1 MGGGHPSPPLPWPKA
16 LFVWVWAPA
25 NCSKTPSLQKGSDSI
40 FTKGQNMPSPSSHQ
54 SAATCCRENDKE
66 GAMALPIYTL
76 LRVATPLL
84 WRMFNCYPVFSV
96 AQAGRQAMQEEKQ
109 RIPVLLAAP
118 PNQPGVRSSVHKD
131 TPPETSQQKKQAS
144 HATHEHATSVYEA

>member
-96 AQAGRQAMQEEKQ
+96 AQAGRQAGNAGRETEDPRSISCSPQPAWRQELCTQGHPTRDK
-109 RIPVLLAAP
+109 P
-118 PNQPGVRSSVHKD
+118 
-131 TPPETSQQKKQAS
+131 TKKAGKS
-144 HATHEHATSVYEA
+144 RNS